1 MTAADTGQ
9 LGTGRHKLR
18 VAQLSADGWCD
29 MFILKLAI
37 VTCAIYM
44 GITLLL
50 FFGILALV
58 HLKGGVFY
66 SLNWRTFGLLFGL
79 IWLASF
85 TVARRIVISRFAAG

>member
-1 MTAADTGQ
+1 MAQ
-9 LGTGRHKLR
+9 LG
-18 VAQLSADGWCD
+18 ADGWCD

-50 FFGILALV
+50 FFCVLALV

-66 SLNWRTFGLLFGL
+66 GLNWRAFGLLFGL

-85 TVARRIVISRFAAG
+85 TVAWRIVISRFAAG

>member
-1 MTAADTGQ
+1 
-9 LGTGRHKLR
+9 LG
-18 VAQLSADGWCD
+18 AEGWWD

-50 FFGILALV
+50 FFGVLALV

-66 SLNWRTFGLLFGL
+66 GLNWRTFGPLFGL

-85 TVARRIVISRFAAG
+85 TVAWRFVISRFAAG